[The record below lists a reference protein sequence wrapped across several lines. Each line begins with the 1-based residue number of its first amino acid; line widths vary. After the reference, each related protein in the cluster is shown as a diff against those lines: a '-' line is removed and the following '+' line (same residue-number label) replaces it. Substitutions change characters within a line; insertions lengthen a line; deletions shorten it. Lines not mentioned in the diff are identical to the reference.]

1 MSAVSPLYPQ
11 EPTSSVRPATS
22 EKCQQQKSVGLFDH
36 PVSPREKR
44 EWKIESNCFRGF
56 KADDQF
62 KSAGP
67 LDRQVARTRTSQN
80 FVYRS
85 DRSLE
90 KLSIY
95 WSVSQKGIGLREAC
109 PIKVSDCGQSFVHGK
124 LPDYRLR
131 LEVKTRR
138 QH

>member
-1 MSAVSPLYPQ
+1 MSVL
-11 EPTSSVRPATS
+11 
-22 EKCQQQKSVGLFDH
+22 CQQQKSVGLFDH

-56 KADDQF
+56 KADDKF
-62 KSAGP
+62 KSARP

-90 KLSIY
+90 QLSIY
-95 WSVSQKGIGLREAC
+95 WSVTQKGMGRREAC
-109 PIKVSDCGQSFVHGK
+109 PISIDDCGQAFVQGK
-124 LPDYRLR
+124 LRHDWSRFQGKKR
-131 LEVKTRR
+131 G
-138 QH
+138 QQ